1 MDEGHQYSQ
10 RLVFV
15 WLVVAVVAELLQ
27 LVVIVVD
34 VLMIVEMEE
43 LDVAV
48 GMAEDAE
55 GAVSMFSGTFW
66 F

>member
-48 GMAEDAE
+48 GMAADAE